1 MTRGW
6 WIAVGIV
13 AAANAAAVGG
23 AAWNRQGEPEAV
35 LELTERELELPPA
48 AAENT
53 ALALRLRWTD
63 PGNERLVPVEQPSP
77 PVAAAPPPAGGA
89 SSPIPQAPP
98 VPAVPAASW
107 FDRAKLEEVGFD
119 CSLPLDRA
127 NAARYRAMPPR
138 RTYAVLEYEGEAW
151 RSLERSRGSG
161 GRQSDRASRLVVVD
175 AGPDRKA
182 LRARWPDRRRAV
194 VVPATAA
201 LVVEGGQDGRYVLHG
216 RVIEI
221 FPSQLNVPR
230 PLNRVLAPLQRRTG
244 DEGPARYRVRVIWGR
259 RDPWIADVQP

>member
-98 VPAVPAASW
+98 VPAVPAASGRPAGPLA
-107 FDRAKLEEVGFD
+107 RAPGYATPARPD
-119 CSLPLDRA
+119 GRA
-127 NAARYRAMPPR
+127 SPTGPPR
-138 RTYAVLEYEGEAW
+138 A
-151 RSLERSRGSG
+151 
-161 GRQSDRASRLVVVD
+161 
-175 AGPDRKA
+175 
-182 LRARWPDRRRAV
+182 
-194 VVPATAA
+194 PA
-201 LVVEGGQDGRYVLHG
+201 
-216 RVIEI
+216 
-221 FPSQLNVPR
+221 PSP
-230 PLNRVLAPLQRRTG
+230 G
-244 DEGPARYRVRVIWGR
+244 
-259 RDPWIADVQP
+259 